1 LPGWLR
7 PSVGV
12 SLKKFHGLISACTRS
27 VGMIGHSSARATWG
41 VPVVS
46 QTPLSVFTIGSVS
59 GDAQTL
65 NFAVPVEWIKE
76 LPQRHERLNAK
87 AAASGPASAASR

>member
-1 LPGWLR
+1 MHTFGRHDR
-7 PSVGV
+7 PLLG
-12 SLKKFHGLISACTRS
+12 
-27 VGMIGHSSARATWG
+27 ARHVG

-46 QTPLSVFTIGSVS
+46 QTTLSVFTIGSVS
-59 GDAQTL
+59 GDAQNL

-87 AAASGPASAASR
+87 AAASGAASAASR